1 MSVRRGHKNCL
12 DNLTPKNP
20 FLYLIVLTG
29 EVCLGLPKLSLLWG
43 IGLPTLSFLPGN
55 VGGLPKLSL
64 LAGTVLKCPS
74 LNPALPGDNR
84 PSLEASDNLAFKTG
98 EVGGDC
104 ENLSNEGSFFSCV
117 FLVFIGLSGGVVNSS
132 LREAWDDD
140 SDTTDFESDLES
152 FGLRLLMG
160 DPVLGDPE
168 I

>member
-1 MSVRRGHKNCL
+1 M
-12 DNLTPKNP
+12 
-20 FLYLIVLTG
+20 YLIVLTG
-29 EVCLGLPKLSLLWG
+29 EVCLGLPKLSLLCG

-64 LAGTVLKCPS
+64 LAGTVPWLALKCPS
-74 LNPALPGDNR
+74 LKPALPGDRR
-84 PSLEASDNLAFKTG
+84 PSLEASDNLAFNTG
-98 EVGGDC
+98 EVGGDW

-117 FLVFIGLSGGVVNSS
+117 FLVGIGLSGGVVNSS

-140 SDTTDFESDLES
+140 SDTTDFESDLGS

-168 I
+168 M